1 MRTILIILTVVFFL
15 PARAQE
21 LKIKKTPSGIFS
33 LGARSSIGLVN
44 DGQWQQTA
52 FGSGGQFRIQFSD
65 RVNTEW
71 FADHLKADLSD
82 YAWRADTHI
91 GWSVMYY
98 LAKNPEAIVRPYIL
112 AGHCFEYLKFTDNR
126 DRSNYA
132 ERWSASIQGGA
143 GTHFNITKRF
153 DISLAAQY
161 MLHLGTKITASN
173 SEGVTSFTKA
183 KGAGIHDHI
192 LLHVSINYKI
202 ADLW

>member
-1 MRTILIILTVVFFL
+1 MRTILIIVAVVFML
-15 PARAQE
+15 PLKAQE
-21 LKIKKTPSGIFS
+21 LQIKKTRAGTFS
-33 LGARSSIGLVN
+33 LGARSSLGLVN
-44 DGQWQQTA
+44 DGKWQRTA
-52 FGSGGQFRIQFSD
+52 FGTGGQFRIQFSD

-98 LAKNPEAIVRPYIL
+98 LTKNPEPLIQPYLL
-112 AGHCFEYLKFTDNR
+112 AGHCFEYLKFTDNT
-126 DRSNYA
+126 SPANHA
-132 ERWSASIQGGA
+132 ERWSASIQVGI

-153 DISLAAQY
+153 DISLATQY

-173 SEGVTSFTKA
+173 NEGVTSFTKT

-192 LLHVSINYKI
+192 LLNLSINYKI